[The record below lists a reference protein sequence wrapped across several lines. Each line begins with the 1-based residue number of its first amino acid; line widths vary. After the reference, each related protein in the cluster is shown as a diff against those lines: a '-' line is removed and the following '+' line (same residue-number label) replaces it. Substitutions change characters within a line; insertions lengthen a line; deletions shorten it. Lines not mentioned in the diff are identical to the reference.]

1 MSLPKE
7 PRQKMINMMYLVL
20 TALLALNVSAE
31 ILNAFKTVNN
41 SLSKTNDVIN
51 EKNKTVREQFD
62 DLIKDP
68 QTAKNAALWK
78 PKADSAN
85 MFSRDVYEYI
95 ETLKQQVKEAAELK
109 KNENGEEEY
118 NESNLEAATR
128 IMDKEKKG
136 EELLAKLTKYR
147 DDVLSIVP
155 DKKAEFDK
163 EIPLDLSVPKSQSGN
178 GKENWST
185 AYFHM
190 TPAIAAIT
198 ILSKFQ
204 NDIRTTEALIADY
217 CLTQVG
223 KVKVKFDQFAA
234 ISQVNKTYVMSGDEI
249 EINAGI
255 GAFSAEAKPTIII
268 NGQSMPLQAD
278 GTALYKTNASGVGDH
293 TVDVTIRYTKPDGTT
308 AEVKKPVKYTVGTPS
323 GASIFLKKMNVVYIG
338 PDNPLSIAGGSVGSE
353 KVSATFS
360 NGSITKVSGD
370 DWIIKATQTGDAVL
384 TVDAGGKKFTFP
396 IRCKSLPD
404 PVAMVG
410 QYKGGSVPAAQFR
423 AMGGVRAVLKES
435 DFDAPFQ
442 VISYQVY
449 ASGGSLSSAK
459 LANNTGNRWVG
470 EAANII
476 SACGPGTRVYF
487 DDIRVKGID
496 GRERT
501 LDGSLSFL
509 LK

>member
-41 SLSKTNDVIN
+41 SLNKTNGVID
-51 EKNKTVREQFD
+51 EKNKSVREQFAE
-62 DLIKDP
+62 LIKDP
-68 QTAKNAALWK
+68 QTAKNAAIWK

-85 MFSRDVYEYI
+85 MFSKDVYDYI

-109 KNENGEEEY
+109 KNEQGEEEY

-128 IMDKEKKG
+128 IMDKGKKG

-147 DDVLSIVP
+147 DDMLSIVP
-155 DKKAEFDK
+155 DQKDKFNK
-163 EIPLDLSVPKSQSGN
+163 EIPLDLSIPHSQSGN
-178 GKENWST
+178 GKEDWTT

-190 TPAIAAIT
+190 TPSIAAIT

-204 NDIRTTEALIADY
+204 NDIRTSEALISDY

-234 ISQVNKTYVMSGDEI
+234 VAQVDKTYVLSGDEVSVT
-249 EINAGI
+249 AGI
-255 GAFSAEAKPTIII
+255 GAFSAEAKPTILI

-293 TVDVTIRYTKPDGTT
+293 PIDVTIRYTKPDGTS
-308 AEVKKPVKYTVGTPS
+308 AEVKKVLKYTVGTPS

-338 PDNPLSIAGGSVGSE
+338 PDNPVSIAGGSVGSE
-353 KVSATFS
+353 KVSASFS
-360 NGSITKVSGD
+360 NGTISKVSGD
-370 DWIIKATQTGDAVL
+370 DYVIKATTSGDGTL
-384 TVDAGGKKFTFP
+384 TVNAGGKEFKFP
-396 IRCKSLPD
+396 LRCKFLPD
-404 PVAMVG
+404 PKVYVG
-410 QYKGGSVPAAQFR
+410 TFKGGAVPAAQFR
-423 AMGGVRAVLKES
+423 AMGGLRAALEES

-442 VISYQVY
+442 VISYQIY
-449 ASGGSLSSAK
+449 ASGGSISSPK
-459 LANNTGNRWVG
+459 LANNNGNRWVG

-476 SACGPGTRVYF
+476 NACGPGTRVFF

-496 GRERT
+496 GRERALGTISFT
-501 LDGSLSFL
+501 L
-509 LK
+509 K